1 MGLDGAVSSRYAA
14 ALVDVAL
21 DRKIADRVKDDLASF
36 TEAYF
41 SAADLR
47 NTLESPAVSREA
59 KLQVIQ
65 KLGERMN
72 LAPAVRNFLSVL
84 VDHRRTE
91 LLGEIQQAFRTEL
104 NARQNIAE
112 AEVTSARTLS
122 AEERKKLIEVL
133 ETQTKKKI
141 EARFREDESLVG
153 GTVVRVGS
161 TIYDS
166 SVRAQLNRMRDRLE
180 AE

>member
-1 MGLDGAVSSRYAA
+1 M
-14 ALVDVAL
+14 DVAL
-21 DRKIADRVKDDLASF
+21 NQKIADRVKGDLVSF
-36 TEAYF
+36 TEAYI

-65 KLGERMN
+65 KLAERMN

-91 LLGEIQQAFRTEL
+91 MLREIQQAFRTEL

-112 AEVTSARTLS
+112 AEVISARSLS
-122 AEERKKLIEVL
+122 AEERKKLVEVL
-133 ETQTKKKI
+133 ETQSKKKI